1 MLIAGSSLSGG
12 CNDDLD
18 MNTSFASLPV
28 ADARELE
35 RMPSEFAGLLQTVRS
50 ITHTKS
56 GTEMHHRRSRPWQEP
71 VQVLHIDDP
80 RASVYALFV

>member
-1 MLIAGSSLSGG
+1 
-12 CNDDLD
+12 

-28 ADARELE
+28 PDAHELE

-50 ITHTKS
+50 ITHAKS
-56 GTEMHHRRSRPWQEP
+56 GTEMRCRGAYFRPWQEP

-80 RASVYALFV
+80 RASVYALFA

>member
-1 MLIAGSSLSGG
+1 
-12 CNDDLD
+12 
-18 MNTSFASLPV
+18 MNTPFASLPV
-28 ADARELE
+28 PDARELE

-56 GTEMHHRRSRPWQEP
+56 GTEMHLRRSRPWQEP

>member
-1 MLIAGSSLSGG
+1 
-12 CNDDLD
+12 

-28 ADARELE
+28 PDARELE

-50 ITHTKS
+50 IAHTH
-56 GTEMHHRRSRPWQEP
+56 SRTDMRCRVAYSPPWPEP

-80 RASVYALFV
+80 RASVYALFA